1 MALADWGLRRLRR
14 DAYAPGD
21 ARGAA
26 ARSAHPQRMG
36 STSWRAVGD
45 AAPGAAPTWQPCPA
59 QSRLLRP
66 PRRAANVRR
75 LWRAGRAR
83 PWGAAVR
90 CLRAPGGA
98 GRSAAAGAAASP
110 GRVKRLVWP
119 LLVAGALLG
128 IVAQVGMCQVH
139 RH

>member
-36 STSWRAVGD
+36 STRGPAGGD
-45 AAPGAAPTWQPCPA
+45 APSRAAPARQPRPA

-66 PRRAANVRR
+66 PRGPADVRR
-75 LWRAGRAR
+75 MRRAGGAW
-83 PWGAAVR
+83 PWGPALR
-90 CLRAPGGA
+90 CLRAARRTRRPA
-98 GRSAAAGAAASP
+98 TTPDAAGGGRPDRLPWSLFLAA
-110 GRVKRLVWP
+110 
-119 LLVAGALLG
+119 ALLG
-128 IVAQVGMCQVH
+128 
-139 RH
+139 